1 MKFVG
6 EYCPRSSVG
15 RQPDG
20 PPGETEVLR
29 LNPGRRTRILNAT
42 GWKTLEPGSLNLAV
56 RVRDFD
62 DLLAVR
68 PTMTEL
74 GTDIR
79 YPHPFE
85 AIPIDR
91 VEYYYYRATASHAGK
106 YRPVL
111 ARRPKIPS
119 PYAKV
124 VELFAEINLV
134 TEFGLNS
141 GDLVNIEL
149 PGAVD
154 SCESS
159 Y

>member
-1 MKFVG
+1 MKFAG

-15 RQPDG
+15 RQPGG

-29 LNPGRRTRILNAT
+29 LNPGRRTRILDVT

-62 DLLAVR
+62 DLLAVQ
-68 PTMTEL
+68 PTMTEA

-85 AIPIDR
+85 AIPIAR

-106 YRPVL
+106 SRSVL

-119 PYAKV
+119 PHAKV
-124 VELFAEINLV
+124 VELYAEVKLV
-134 TEFGLNS
+134 TELGLKLGN
-141 GDLVNIEL
+141 LVNIEL
-149 PGAVD
+149 P
-154 SCESS
+154 ESVCFI
-159 Y
+159 

>member
-1 MKFVG
+1 MKFAG
-6 EYCPRSSVG
+6 EYHPRSSVG
-15 RQPDG
+15 RQPGG

-29 LNPGRRTRILNAT
+29 LNPDRHTRILDAT

-68 PTMTEL
+68 PTMTEP

-85 AIPIDR
+85 PIPIAR

-106 YRPVL
+106 SRPVL

-119 PYAKV
+119 PQAKV
-124 VELFAEINLV
+124 VELFAEVNLV
-134 TEFGLNS
+134 TELGLKP

-149 PGAVD
+149 P
-154 SCESS
+154 E
-159 Y
+159 